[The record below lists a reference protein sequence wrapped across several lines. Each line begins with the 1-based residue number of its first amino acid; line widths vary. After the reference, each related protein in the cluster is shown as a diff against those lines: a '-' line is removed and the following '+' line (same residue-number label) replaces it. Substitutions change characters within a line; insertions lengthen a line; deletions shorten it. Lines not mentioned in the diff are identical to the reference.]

1 MTYFLHSWNLE
12 LERWPASPSEPPV
25 SGRHNTRAPSLQ
37 PCDHIWP
44 FTDNKGLKSGPHA
57 WAESA
62 VSCWRISQ
70 TQDMVIHLQWVP
82 ALFAWETPKGVQCPK
97 AFQICIPDFIVDLT
111 FHIFMATSS
120 PEILFMDLFRVI
132 LWISLFHCWV
142 PHSLALEQ
150 HPDVPGKVCERRK
163 SKLRSVLDLTD
174 LILQRRVQCILLV
187 QRDYTYETTILHHPQ
202 KTLLICT

>member
-1 MTYFLHSWNLE
+1 MSLRSLAATTLGLQAYSPAITSGFLLITRVWNQVLMLE
-12 LERWPASPSEPPV
+12 QKVLLAADAFLKPKIWSSICSVPS
-25 SGRHNTRAPSLQ
+25 
-37 PCDHIWP
+37 
-44 FTDNKGLKSGPHA
+44 
-57 WAESA
+57 
-62 VSCWRISQ
+62 
-70 TQDMVIHLQWVP
+70 
-82 ALFAWETPKGVQCPK
+82 ALFAWETSNGVQCPK
-97 AFQICIPDFIVDLT
+97 AFQICIPDFIINLT

-120 PEILFMDLFRVI
+120 PEIMFMDLFRVI

-187 QRDYTYETTILHHPQ
+187 QRGYTYETTILHHPQ

>member
-1 MTYFLHSWNLE
+1 MSLRSLAATTLGLQAYSPAITSGFLLITRVWNQVLMLE
-12 LERWPASPSEPPV
+12 QKVLLAADAFLKPKIWSSICSVPS
-25 SGRHNTRAPSLQ
+25 
-37 PCDHIWP
+37 
-44 FTDNKGLKSGPHA
+44 
-57 WAESA
+57 
-62 VSCWRISQ
+62 
-70 TQDMVIHLQWVP
+70 
-82 ALFAWETPKGVQCPK
+82 ALFTWETSNGVQCPK
-97 AFQICIPDFIVDLT
+97 AFQICIPDFIINLT